1 MNKRKLHKKIIMFC
15 FNLFFITILF
25 VTGAH
30 MNHGLNNSHSVGLD
44 NVKSAMPEARIVDE
58 HGELCRADDGFMC
71 LIVRD
76 GYERVVYNI
85 SNPRGITGFTD
96 YKLANF
102 EQRVIAVYD
111 TSIDV
116 EVISHLEVDTRS
128 GFPVNQDDLPLDI
141 KNQFL
146 KPESSIQSDAPEIIA
161 KANELVQEAKLQAE
175 AVENILT
182 WVRAHI
188 TYDSNAP
195 GNDALSVFINRR
207 AVCAGFSR
215 LSVALL
221 RAAGIPSRYARGCA
235 TPLGYVTGEGGGWHA
250 WIEVYYPDVG
260 WIPMEP
266 QVSANFIYPRVIMHG
281 FDQCGKSGT
290 IINDIDY
297 EDNTFTLYNMN
308 TPYGNSVSFSMWS
321 ASIPAWERHPLSINP
336 KEVVVML
343 PISDPIKDIKLSV
356 EHQGCFYYTY
366 WQTMITA
373 EWLSPSEIY
382 GDGNKTVTLTVD
394 ASNMSLGSYET
405 EILIYDSW
413 QSSDSEALQ
422 VIPVKLLLVETVHN
436 VYAPLIFR

>member
-1 MNKRKLHKKIIMFC
+1 MLLLM
-15 FNLFFITILF
+15 TILL
-25 VTGAH
+25 VTLVQINYGS
-30 MNHGLNNSHSVGLD
+30 LRSHATGTEFSKSV
-44 NVKSAMPEARIVDE
+44 MPEVRPSND
-58 HGELCRADDGFMC
+58 HGEMCRDDDGFMC
-71 LIVRD
+71 LFVTT
-76 GYERVVYNI
+76 GSERVVFNI
-85 SNPRGITGFTD
+85 SNPKGITGFTN

-128 GFPVNQDDLPLDI
+128 GFPVNPDDLPSDI
-141 KNQFL
+141 KNQYL
-146 KPESSIQSDAPEIIA
+146 KPETSIQSDAPEIIT

-195 GNDALSVFINRR
+195 GNDALSVFFNKR

-235 TPLGYVTGEGGGWHA
+235 TPLGYLTGEGGGWHA

-266 QVSANFIYPRVIMHG
+266 QATANFIFPEVFAHG

-290 IINDIDY
+290 IIKDIDW
-297 EDNTFTLYNMN
+297 ENDTHHLYSIN
-308 TPYGNSVSFSMWS
+308 TPHGNTVRTSMES
-321 ASIPAWERHPLSINP
+321 ASIPAWERHPLTIHP
-336 KEVVVML
+336 KDSVIML
-343 PISDPIKDIKLSV
+343 PITNPQRDIKLIV
-356 EHQGCFYYTY
+356 EHQGCFWYTL
-366 WQTMITA
+366 WQMMIDA
-373 EWLSPSEIY
+373 EWLSPREIY
-382 GDGNKTVTLTVD
+382 GDGDEIVTLSID
-394 ASNMSLGSYET
+394 ASNMSLGTYET
-405 EILIYDSW
+405 EISIYDPF
-413 QSSDSEALQ
+413 QPLGSEAIK
-422 VIPVKLLLVETVHN
+422 VIPIKLLLVETVHN
-436 VYAPLIFR
+436 VYAPLIMR